1 MTEPGY
7 AHYIGLFDR
16 SGSMDGIREETEN
29 GIRAF
34 FDQQRDLPGKATV
47 SEYQFDYEPE
57 LICSFEDLLNLR
69 PYKLAPRG
77 STALLD
83 AIGYVLD
90 HEGRKLELLPEEMR
104 PEQVFFLIATDGKNN
119 SSRNFGLT
127 DIRARLQHQ
136 QDVYKWEIV
145 YMGANVDA
153 FEEGNA
159 MSIPSTSTLQYA
171 NTTTTEAYKMS
182 GGAVRRSRISGQS
195 VSYTPEEREQAK
207 GES

>member
-1 MTEPGY
+1 MTAPGY

-16 SGSMDGIREETEN
+16 SGSMRFIREETEN
-29 GIRAF
+29 GIRVF
-34 FDQQRDLPGKATV
+34 FEQQRDLPGKATV
-47 SEYQFDYEPE
+47 SEYQFDHEPE
-57 LICSFEDLLNLR
+57 LVCSFEDLLNLR
-69 PYKLAPRG
+69 PYKLTPRG

-83 AIGYVLD
+83 AIGYALE

-104 PEQVFFLIATDGKNN
+104 PEQVFFFIATDGKEN
-119 SSRNFGLT
+119 SSRNFQLA
-127 DIRARLQHQ
+127 DIRAKLQHQ

-153 FEEGNA
+153 FAEAGG
-159 MSIPSTSTLQYA
+159 MGVPSNSTLQYA
-171 NTTTTEAYKMS
+171 NTTTGEAYKMS
-182 GGAVRRSRISGQS
+182 GGSVRRSRISGQS